1 MTMVLG
7 GVAAILVWI
16 LFFRLF
22 FSDRDEFLEAIRF
35 WLTPDWFSRWSSEFW
50 DNFWA
55 ELKLGLW
62 FNLGLG
68 AGVFVHFALLN
79 LSTAGV

>member
-1 MTMVLG
+1 MVLG

-35 WLTPDWFSRWSSEFW
+35 WLTPDWFSLWNGEYW
-50 DNFWA
+50 ADFWA
-55 ELKLGLW
+55 EVKLGLW
-62 FNLGLG
+62 FSLGLG
-68 AGVFVHFALLN
+68 AGVFVHFALQH
-79 LSTAGV
+79 LSAAGVS